1 MGDVRP
7 VTTPEFKMLIAALGP
22 FEARPAVAVAVS
34 GGADSMALCLLAH
47 AWAARRGGTVA
58 ALSVDH
64 GLRHGSLAEA
74 RQTGAWLNSRGIE
87 HHVLRWR
94 GDKPGSNLQAA
105 ARAARYALLTEWC
118 RRRSVLHLLL
128 GHHREDQAE
137 TVLLRLGRGSGVAGL
152 AAMAGVTETP
162 DLRLLRPLLSVPKGR
177 LVATLRRRGQDWIED
192 PSNRDPAYARVR
204 MRQAMPALGRE
215 GLTAERLAATAA
227 RLGRARG
234 ELDAA
239 TAGILAR
246 AAELHPAGYCLLDPM
261 ALAVAPPEIGL
272 RAVARMLITVSGGV
286 YPPRRARLLRLYQA
300 IAAKPGGAR
309 LGGGRTLAGCRIV
322 PHKDRILI
330 CREARAAAE
339 VADVAGMAPRA
350 RVFWDNRFA
359 LVVAGGRTTRPRKLI
374 LSRLGRAGWAEI
386 LAYAPELRKSPVPGP
401 ARPSLPALRDGRGVL
416 AVPHLHYGRPG
427 AQAASLGVRSLR
439 FDPAVSLAG
448 GGFSVVSMLP

>member
-7 VTTPEFKMLIAALGP
+7 VTTPEFKSLIAALGP
-22 FEARPAVAVAVS
+22 FEARPVVAVAVS
-34 GGADSMALCLLAH
+34 GGADSMALCLLTH

-64 GLRHGSLAEA
+64 GLRRFSLAEA
-74 RQTGAWLNSRGIE
+74 RQTGVWLNSRGIE

-94 GDKPGSNLQAA
+94 GEKPESNRQAA

-152 AAMAGVTETP
+152 AAMAGITEMP
-162 DLRLLRPLLSVPKGR
+162 DLRLLRPLLSMPKAR

-192 PSNRDPAYARVR
+192 PSNLDPAYARVR

-239 TAGILAR
+239 VAGILAH
-246 AAELHPAGYCLLDPM
+246 AAELHPAGYCLLDPV
-261 ALAVAPPEIGL
+261 ALAAAPAEIGL
-272 RAVARMLITVSGGV
+272 RAVARMLITVGGGV
-286 YPPRRARLLRLYQA
+286 YPPRRARLLRLYEA
-300 IAAKPGGAR
+300 LVAKPGGAR

-322 PHKDRILI
+322 PYDNRILI

-339 VADVAGMAPRA
+339 VAEVAPGGRI
-350 RVFWDNRFA
+350 FWDNRFA
-359 LVVAGGRTTRPRKLI
+359 LAVAGGRAAPRRKMT

-386 LAYAPELRKSPVPGP
+386 LVHAPELRKSPIPGP
-401 ARPSLPALRDGRGVL
+401 VRPSLPTLRDARGVL
-416 AVPHLHYGRPG
+416 AVPHMHYGRPG
-427 AQAASLGVRSLR
+427 AETASLGLRSLR

-448 GGFSVVSMLP
+448 GGFSVVSVAP